1 MDRPEMRAE
10 LRKLLVTVNEDLE
23 GKVEDLQDDAQLR
36 DSLGLDSLQ
45 VTELLFE
52 IEEKFGAKIED
63 EEAMQLRTFG
73 DVLDLIAAKTSDES

>member
-36 DSLGLDSLQ
+36 DTLGLDSLQ

-73 DVLDLIAAKTSDES
+73 DVLDLIAAKTSEQG